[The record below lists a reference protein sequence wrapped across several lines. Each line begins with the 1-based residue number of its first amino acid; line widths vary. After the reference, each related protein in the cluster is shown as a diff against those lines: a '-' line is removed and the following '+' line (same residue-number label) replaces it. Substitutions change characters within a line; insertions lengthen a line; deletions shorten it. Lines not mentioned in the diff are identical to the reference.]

1 MVSFLS
7 RSDSCLESIALICAS
22 TDGCQLNLA
31 NQRRQGGNEERNS
44 DLLIDLETAMTGDV
58 DMTVGSEER
67 DQHNQGT
74 GQQSSEARSIQPG
87 QWITYSLACVFINHF
102 SEPRSEPI
110 KPWCMGMNGMTSVK
124 VRNTGLGKKR
134 PGRSEGMA
142 SRSEP
147 GCGRMGAGKWGA
159 SPLLPVLKRQH
170 RDRRGIEGQQPI
182 QDATSRNRQPAA
194 SNAMPEAGLDSRGG
208 KGVWAYWVNNNATS
222 LPCKAMGAT
231 GIAAASCTRWEK
243 HTVRSERETAGS
255 QHKCR

>member
-1 MVSFLS
+1 
-7 RSDSCLESIALICAS
+7 
-22 TDGCQLNLA
+22 
-31 NQRRQGGNEERNS
+31 
-44 DLLIDLETAMTGDV
+44 
-58 DMTVGSEER
+58 
-67 DQHNQGT
+67 
-74 GQQSSEARSIQPG
+74 
-87 QWITYSLACVFINHF
+87 
-102 SEPRSEPI
+102 
-110 KPWCMGMNGMTSVK
+110 
-124 VRNTGLGKKR
+124 
-134 PGRSEGMA
+134 MA

-243 HTVRSERETAGS
+243 HTARSVLRIDLRAESGGVSAAEEIQSGIELRKMRIDFGSVVRSN
-255 QHKCR
+255 